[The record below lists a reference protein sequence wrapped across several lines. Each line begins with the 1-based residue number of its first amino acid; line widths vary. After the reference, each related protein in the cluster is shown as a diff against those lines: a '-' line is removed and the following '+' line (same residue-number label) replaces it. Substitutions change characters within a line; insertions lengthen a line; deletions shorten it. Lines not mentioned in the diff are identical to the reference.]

1 MVKRLLQTVILSL
14 RAVPRH
20 ARRQRRIVENRRQ
33 IEAARFPVIHGW
45 LDVEH
50 VNATYHFIDPAESE
64 IGHILPHLLSQKEKE
79 IDYVLG
85 LPLKLLTQQ
94 GILGG
99 DADGAGIEVALAHH
113 HAAHRDQ
120 WSCGKTE

>member
-1 MVKRLLQTVILSL
+1 MVKGLLQTVILSL

-50 VNATYHFIDPAESE
+50 VDASDHFINPAEAKFR
-64 IGHILPHLLSQKEKE
+64 HILANLLREKEKE
-79 IDYVLG
+79 IDNVLR
-85 LPLKLLTQQ
+85 LALKLLAQQ
-94 GILGG
+94 GILRS
-99 DADGAGIEVALAHH
+99 DSDGAGVEV
-113 HAAHRDQ
+113 
-120 WSCGKTE
+120 